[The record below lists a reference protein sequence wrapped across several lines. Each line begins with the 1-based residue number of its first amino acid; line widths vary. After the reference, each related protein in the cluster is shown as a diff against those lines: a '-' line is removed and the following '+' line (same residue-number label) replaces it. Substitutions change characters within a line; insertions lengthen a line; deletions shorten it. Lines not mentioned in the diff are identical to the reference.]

1 MEQPAA
7 RYFLSKQA
15 HVCVTGDAM
24 VILDQATGKYLSL
37 DRHRAASL
45 GGLVLGWPLPADG
58 RRMPDLLQ
66 SLLQRG
72 LITDDPQQGKAA
84 TSASIALPRHWIR
97 DGEPRGCPRITA
109 RDVRRFMAACMRAGC
124 SRTFLPFSHTVSSAR
139 RRAQGSQR
147 TDVSVQELALRVRVF
162 DWLRPLAFR
171 KTDECFLYCLAMRE
185 FLSRHGIVADWVF
198 AVRTQPFA
206 AHCWLQ
212 HGDQALTDIPFNLR
226 RMVPILVL

>member
-1 MEQPAA
+1 MGQPAA

-45 GGLVLGWPLPADG
+45 GGLVLDWPLPADG
-58 RRMPDLLQ
+58 RQMPDLLR

-72 LITDDPQQGKAA
+72 LITDDPRRGKAA

-97 DGEPRGCPRITA
+97 EGEPRGCPRITA

-139 RRAQGSQR
+139 RRAQASQR
-147 TDVSVQELALRVRVF
+147 RDASVQELASRVRVF

-198 AVRTQPFA
+198 AVRTRPFA

-212 HGDQALTDIPFNLR
+212 HGDQVLTDIPFNLR